1 MYSITLCGN
10 GKESYQSTCTRERE
24 IYACKRGEGVAA
36 SISCVRSEVGG
47 TPVREYIGW
56 KMMRL
61 SMDEELLLKYQSKLD
76 FSNTGVRVVLKNE
89 DTNNGR
95 PLMMA
100 VKKELMAEWAEVKRI
115 VLDNGFFV
123 IALPQSQ

>member
-1 MYSITLCGN
+1 
-10 GKESYQSTCTRERE
+10 
-24 IYACKRGEGVAA
+24 
-36 SISCVRSEVGG
+36 
-47 TPVREYIGW
+47 
-56 KMMRL
+56 
-61 SMDEELLLKYQSKLD
+61 MDEELLLKYQSKLD